1 MAKRNNKEMFN
12 IPEMSNYDA
21 NEDAKQYENTEE
33 LFQKILNKI
42 RRNE

>member
-1 MAKRNNKEMFN
+1 MG
-12 IPEMSNYDA
+12 D
-21 NEDAKQYENTEE
+21 NEIRRILIEITKDISEQCENTEE